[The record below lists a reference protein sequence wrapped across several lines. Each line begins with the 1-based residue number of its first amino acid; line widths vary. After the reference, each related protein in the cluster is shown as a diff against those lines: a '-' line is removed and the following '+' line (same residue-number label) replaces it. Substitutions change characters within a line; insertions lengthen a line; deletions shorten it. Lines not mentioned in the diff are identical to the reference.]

1 MTEKKPSR
9 ASVAAKVALSINKQY
24 GRKVIAPVDSVHNV
38 YYLRRP
44 SGIMQLDI
52 DTGGGLPS
60 ATAHMISGPD
70 GGGKCLGIGTPVL
83 MYSGEVKPV
92 EKVRKG
98 ELLMGPDSEP
108 RKVLGTTRDRGQL
121 FRIIPK
127 KGDPWVCNDVHVLT
141 LVCSSSGKVVDISL
155 DEYLRKSAY
164 FKREYLLFQPAGG
177 VDFPGDE
184 EQVQPID
191 PYFLGV
197 WLGDGTKNLRS
208 VGVSKP
214 DAEIYQLCVDTANAW
229 GLTVTT
235 KVDEE
240 GGCPTHSLVHKKG
253 HANPLLDELR
263 KLFKDGLCVPDAYL
277 YATREVRCAVLA
289 GLLDTDGHLANDRYY
304 EIAQKSE
311 GIAKGIMFLA
321 RSLGLRVTHRI
332 KVVGGVNYH
341 RINLIGDTSHLPMR
355 IQRKVQPSRKNRRKG
370 INTRNQLRVGFHV
383 ESIGEGEYAGFELDG
398 DGRFLLGDF
407 TVTHNT
413 LLLYMYMA
421 QQQRY
426 YKNDC
431 WLQLAAVEHPVDH
444 FRLRGA
450 GVQVAIPLERIEQEQ
465 ATRKILKMPQLTK
478 AEIAVL
484 RTSVGTIELLHGNDM
499 EDTLDSVLDTVTRC
513 RKHGVYPN
521 IIGIDSFTALTPRD
535 IIEKDL
541 DEAAKRA
548 AHASCATKFF
558 AKYFPLVTQL
568 DDHPADVSLLLTQ
581 QVRANPEKAT
591 AVGPGAKY
599 VSDWAIAGSW
609 AAKHGK
615 CFDILVSTGARERS
629 DGKDGGGRQLL
640 SKQMKWELLKAKAGS
655 HEGIRGEVSIDF
667 SESPPI
673 NGERSVM
680 VAGIKYGILIENNGT
695 ITWKKPGEDTATLNR
710 IPFEAFLKGLR
721 DSDELDYSLRQ
732 AILNHQKISCRY
744 Y

>member
-24 GRKVIAPVDSVHNV
+24 GRTVIAPVDSVPNV

-44 SGIMQLDI
+44 SGIMQLDV

-70 GGGKCLGIGTPVL
+70 GGGK
-83 MYSGEVKPV
+83 
-92 EKVRKG
+92 
-98 ELLMGPDSEP
+98 
-108 RKVLGTTRDRGQL
+108 
-121 FRIIPK
+121 
-127 KGDPWVCNDVHVLT
+127 
-141 LVCSSSGKVVDISL
+141 
-155 DEYLRKSAY
+155 
-164 FKREYLLFQPAGG
+164 
-177 VDFPGDE
+177 
-184 EQVQPID
+184 
-191 PYFLGV
+191 
-197 WLGDGTKNLRS
+197 
-208 VGVSKP
+208 
-214 DAEIYQLCVDTANAW
+214 
-229 GLTVTT
+229 
-235 KVDEE
+235 
-240 GGCPTHSLVHKKG
+240 
-253 HANPLLDELR
+253 
-263 KLFKDGLCVPDAYL
+263 
-277 YATREVRCAVLA
+277 
-289 GLLDTDGHLANDRYY
+289 
-304 EIAQKSE
+304 
-311 GIAKGIMFLA
+311 
-321 RSLGLRVTHRI
+321 
-332 KVVGGVNYH
+332 
-341 RINLIGDTSHLPMR
+341 
-355 IQRKVQPSRKNRRKG
+355 
-370 INTRNQLRVGFHV
+370 
-383 ESIGEGEYAGFELDG
+383 
-398 DGRFLLGDF
+398 
-407 TVTHNT
+407 T

-421 QQQRY
+421 QQQKY

-450 GVQVAIPLERIEQEQ
+450 GVQVAIPHERIEQEQ

-541 DEAAKRA
+541 DENAKRA

-568 DDHPADVSLLLTQ
+568 DDHPADVTLVLTQ

-615 CFDILVSTGARERS
+615 CFDILVSTGSRERS
-629 DGKDGGGRQLL
+629 DGKDGEGRQLL

-680 VAGIKYGILIENNGT
+680 VAGIKYGILTESNGT

-732 AILNHQKISCRY
+732 AILNYKKISCRY